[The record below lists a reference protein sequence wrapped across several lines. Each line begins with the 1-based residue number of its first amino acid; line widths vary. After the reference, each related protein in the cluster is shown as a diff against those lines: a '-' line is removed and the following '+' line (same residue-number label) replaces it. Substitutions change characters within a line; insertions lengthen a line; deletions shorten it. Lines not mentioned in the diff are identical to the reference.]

1 MPKPRRSKGVLPMR
15 TEPSP
20 ELAELRSGVRRFVEE
35 RLEPV
40 AQEIDRTG
48 AVPEAAWSLMREQ
61 GWLGMLLPPEAGGG
75 GVDLLTYCL
84 IMEEVARSHR
94 CFTLLLDATS
104 GLTPMGILRHG
115 TEAQKARW
123 LKGLA
128 DGTLRAAFGLTEP
141 EAGSDAAA
149 IRTRAERVPGGW
161 RINGQ
166 KHWISGGQ
174 AADVVMVMAVTD
186 PEKRARG
193 GIGAFLVERGTPGFE
208 VTRVDTT
215 IGSEAIKLG
224 ELTFTDCVVPEEAL
238 LGGPGEGFA
247 IAMGSLTSGR
257 LGVSA
262 ACIGAADRL
271 NAMSVEHAQQRS
283 TFGQKLAE
291 RQAIQWMLA
300 DSATEIEVA
309 RAFLYDTLR
318 RVVSGS
324 DPGSAASMAKLFCS
338 EMVGW
343 VADRAVQVHGGI
355 GLVRGFPVER
365 FYRDIRHYR
374 VGEGTSEIQRMLI
387 ARDLLR

>member
-1 MPKPRRSKGVLPMR
+1 MR
-15 TEPSP
+15 VEPSA
-20 ELAELRSGVRRFVEE
+20 ELAELRGEVRRFVEAKLDPLAE
-35 RLEPV
+35 
-40 AQEIDRTG
+40 EIDRTG
-48 AVPEAAWSLMREQ
+48 TVPEEAWRVLREQ
-61 GWLGMLLPPEAGGG
+61 GWLGLLLPPEVGGG
-75 GVDLLTYCL
+75 GVDLMTYCL

-94 CFTLLLDATS
+94 VFTLLLDATS
-104 GLTPMGILRHG
+104 GLTPLAILRHG
-115 TEAQKARW
+115 TAAQKERW
-123 LKGLA
+123 LKGLTN
-128 DGTLRAAFGLTEP
+128 GTLRAAFGLTEP
-141 EAGSDAAA
+141 DAGSDAAA

-161 RINGQ
+161 KINGR
-166 KHWISGGQ
+166 KHWISGGH

-215 IGSEAIKLG
+215 IGAEAIKLG

-238 LGGPGEGFA
+238 LGGPGDGFG
-247 IAMGSLTSGR
+247 IAMESLTNGR

-271 NAMSVEHAQQRS
+271 LAMAVEHAKQRR
-283 TFGQKLAE
+283 TFGKPLAE

-318 RVVSGS
+318 RVVSGA
-324 DPGSAASMAKLFCS
+324 PIGAHASMCKVFCS
-338 EMVGW
+338 EMVGR
-343 VADRAVQVHGGI
+343 VADRSVQVHGGM

-374 VGEGTSEIQRMLI
+374 VGEGASEIQRMLI

>member
-1 MPKPRRSKGVLPMR
+1 MR
-15 TEPSP
+15 VEPSV
-20 ELAELRSGVRRFVEE
+20 ELAELRGEVRRFVEA
-35 RLEPV
+35 RLDPL
-40 AQEIDRTG
+40 ADEIDRTG
-48 AVPEAAWSLMREQ
+48 AVPDEAWLLLREQ
-61 GWLGMLLPPEAGGG
+61 GWLGLLLPEEAGGG
-75 GVDLLTYCL
+75 GVDLLTYCI

-94 CFTLLLDATS
+94 VFTLIMDATS
-104 GLTPMGILRHG
+104 GLTPLGILHHG

-123 LKGLA
+123 LRGLT

-141 EAGSDAAA
+141 DAGSDAAA
-149 IRTRAERVPGGW
+149 MRTRAERVPGGW
-161 RINGQ
+161 KINGR
-166 KHWISGGQ
+166 KHWISGGH

-224 ELTFTDCVVPEEAL
+224 ELTFTDCVVPEDAL
-238 LGGPGEGFA
+238 LGGPGDGFG
-247 IAMGSLTSGR
+247 IAMGSLTNGR

-271 NAMSVEHAQQRS
+271 NAMAVEHAKQRS
-283 TFGQKLAE
+283 TFGKPLAE

-300 DSATEIEVA
+300 DSAMEIEVA

-318 RVVSGS
+318 RVVAGEAI
-324 DPGSAASMAKLFCS
+324 GTHASMCKVFCS
-338 EMVGW
+338 EMVGR
-343 VADRAVQVHGGI
+343 VADRSVQVHGGM

-374 VGEGTSEIQRMLI
+374 VGEGASEIQRMLI
-387 ARDLLR
+387 ARDVLR

>member
-1 MPKPRRSKGVLPMR
+1 MR
-15 TEPSP
+15 VEPSG
-20 ELAELRSGVRRFVEE
+20 ELAELRGEVRRFVEA
-35 RLEPV
+35 RLDPL
-40 AQEIDRTG
+40 ADEIDRTG
-48 AVPEAAWSLMREQ
+48 AVPDEAWLLLREQ
-61 GWLGMLLPPEAGGG
+61 GWLGLLLPEEAGGG
-75 GVDLLTYCL
+75 GVDLLTYCI

-94 CFTLLLDATS
+94 VFTLIMDATS
-104 GLTPMGILRHG
+104 GLTPLGILHHG

-123 LKGLA
+123 LRGLT

-141 EAGSDAAA
+141 DAGSDAAA
-149 IRTRAERVPGGW
+149 MRTRAERVPGGW
-161 RINGQ
+161 KINGR
-166 KHWISGGQ
+166 KHWISGGH

-224 ELTFTDCVVPEEAL
+224 ELTFTDCVVPEDAL
-238 LGGPGEGFA
+238 LGGPGDGFG
-247 IAMGSLTSGR
+247 IAMGSLTNGR

-271 NAMSVEHAQQRS
+271 NAMAVEHAKQRS
-283 TFGQKLAE
+283 TFGKPLAE

-300 DSATEIEVA
+300 DSAMEIEVA

-318 RVVSGS
+318 RVVAGEAI
-324 DPGSAASMAKLFCS
+324 GTHASMCKVFCS
-338 EMVGW
+338 EMVGR
-343 VADRAVQVHGGI
+343 VADRSVQVHGGM

-374 VGEGTSEIQRMLI
+374 VGEGASEIQRMLI

>member
-1 MPKPRRSKGVLPMR
+1 MR
-15 TEPSP
+15 VEPSG
-20 ELAELRSGVRRFVEE
+20 ELAELRGEVRRFVEA
-35 RLEPV
+35 RLDPL
-40 AQEIDRTG
+40 ADEIDRAG
-48 AVPEAAWSLMREQ
+48 AVPDEAWLLLREQ
-61 GWLGMLLPPEAGGG
+61 GWLGLLLPEEAGGG
-75 GVDLLTYCL
+75 GVDLLTYCI

-94 CFTLLLDATS
+94 VFTLIMDATS
-104 GLTPMGILRHG
+104 GLTPLGILHHG

-123 LKGLA
+123 LRGLT

-141 EAGSDAAA
+141 DAGSDAAA
-149 IRTRAERVPGGW
+149 MRTRAERVPGGW
-161 RINGQ
+161 KINGR
-166 KHWISGGQ
+166 KHWISGGH

-224 ELTFTDCVVPEEAL
+224 ELTFTDCVVPEDAL
-238 LGGPGEGFA
+238 LGGPGDGFG
-247 IAMGSLTSGR
+247 IAMGSLTNGR

-271 NAMSVEHAQQRS
+271 NAMAVEHAKQRS
-283 TFGQKLAE
+283 TFGKPLAE

-300 DSATEIEVA
+300 DSAMEIEVA

-318 RVVSGS
+318 RVVAGEAI
-324 DPGSAASMAKLFCS
+324 GTHASMCKVFCS
-338 EMVGW
+338 EMVGR
-343 VADRAVQVHGGI
+343 VADRSVQVHGGM

-374 VGEGTSEIQRMLI
+374 VGEGASEIQRMLI
-387 ARDLLR
+387 ARDVLR

>member
-1 MPKPRRSKGVLPMR
+1 MR
-15 TEPSP
+15 VEPSG
-20 ELAELRSGVRRFVEE
+20 ELAELRGEVRRFVEA
-35 RLEPV
+35 RLDPL
-40 AQEIDRTG
+40 ADEIDRTG
-48 AVPEAAWSLMREQ
+48 AVPDEAWLLLREQ
-61 GWLGMLLPPEAGGG
+61 GWLGLLLPEEAGGG
-75 GVDLLTYCL
+75 GVDLLTYCI

-94 CFTLLLDATS
+94 VFTLIMDATS
-104 GLTPMGILRHG
+104 GLTPLGILHHG

-123 LKGLA
+123 LRGLT

-141 EAGSDAAA
+141 DAGSDAAA
-149 IRTRAERVPGGW
+149 MRTRAERVPGGW
-161 RINGQ
+161 KINGR
-166 KHWISGGQ
+166 KHWISGGH

-224 ELTFTDCVVPEEAL
+224 ELTFTDCVVPEDAL
-238 LGGPGEGFA
+238 LGGPGDGFG
-247 IAMGSLTSGR
+247 IAMGSLTNGR

-271 NAMSVEHAQQRS
+271 NAMAVEHAKQRS
-283 TFGQKLAE
+283 TFGKPLAE

-300 DSATEIEVA
+300 DSAMEIEVA

-318 RVVSGS
+318 RVVAGEAI
-324 DPGSAASMAKLFCS
+324 GTHASMCKVFCS
-338 EMVGW
+338 EMVGR
-343 VADRAVQVHGGI
+343 VADRSVQVHGGM

-374 VGEGTSEIQRMLI
+374 VGEGASEIQRMLI
-387 ARDLLR
+387 ARDVLR

>member
-1 MPKPRRSKGVLPMR
+1 MR
-15 TEPSP
+15 VEPSE
-20 ELAELRSGVRRFVEE
+20 ELAELRGEVRRFVEA
-35 RLEPV
+35 RLDPLAE
-40 AQEIDRTG
+40 EIDRTG
-48 AVPEAAWSLMREQ
+48 TVPDEAWRLLREQ
-61 GWLGMLLPPEAGGG
+61 GWLGLLMPAEAGGG
-75 GVDLLTYCL
+75 GVDLLTYCI

-94 CFTLLLDATS
+94 VFTLLMDATS
-104 GLTPMGILRHG
+104 GLTPLGILRHG
-115 TEAQKARW
+115 TPAQKDRW
-123 LKGLA
+123 LKGLT

-141 EAGSDAAA
+141 DAGSDAAA
-149 IRTRAERVPGGW
+149 MRTRAERVPGGW
-161 RINGQ
+161 KINGR
-166 KHWISGGQ
+166 KHWISGGH

-224 ELTFTDCVVPEEAL
+224 ELTFTDCVVPDDAL
-238 LGGPGEGFA
+238 LGGPGDGFG
-247 IAMGSLTSGR
+247 IAMGSLANGR

-271 NAMSVEHAQQRS
+271 LAMAVEHAKQRN
-283 TFGQKLAE
+283 TFGKPLAE

-318 RVVSGS
+318 RVVAG
-324 DPGSAASMAKLFCS
+324 DPIATHASMCKVFCS
-338 EMVGW
+338 EMVGR
-343 VADRAVQVHGGI
+343 VADRSVQVHGGM

-374 VGEGTSEIQRMLI
+374 VGEGASEIQRMLI

>member
-1 MPKPRRSKGVLPMR
+1 MR
-15 TEPSP
+15 VEPSV
-20 ELAELRSGVRRFVEE
+20 ELAELRGEVRRFVEA
-35 RLEPV
+35 RLDPL
-40 AQEIDRTG
+40 ADEIDRTG
-48 AVPEAAWSLMREQ
+48 AVPDEAWLLLREQ
-61 GWLGMLLPPEAGGG
+61 GWLGLLLPEEAGGG
-75 GVDLLTYCL
+75 GVDLLTYCI

-94 CFTLLLDATS
+94 VFTLIMDATS
-104 GLTPMGILRHG
+104 GLTPLGILHHG

-123 LKGLA
+123 LRGLT

-141 EAGSDAAA
+141 DAGSDAAA
-149 IRTRAERVPGGW
+149 MRTRAERVPGGW
-161 RINGQ
+161 KINGR
-166 KHWISGGQ
+166 KHWISGGH

-193 GIGAFLVERGTPGFE
+193 GIGAFLVERGTPGFD

-224 ELTFTDCVVPEEAL
+224 ELTFIDCVVPEDAL
-238 LGGPGEGFA
+238 LGGPGDGFG
-247 IAMGSLTSGR
+247 IAMGSLTNGR

-271 NAMSVEHAQQRS
+271 NAMAVEHAKQRS
-283 TFGQKLAE
+283 TFGKPLAE

-300 DSATEIEVA
+300 DSAMEIEVA

-318 RVVSGS
+318 RVVAGEAI
-324 DPGSAASMAKLFCS
+324 GTHASMCKVFCS
-338 EMVGW
+338 EMVGR
-343 VADRAVQVHGGI
+343 VADRSVQVHGGM

-374 VGEGTSEIQRMLI
+374 VGEGASEIQRMLI

>member
-1 MPKPRRSKGVLPMR
+1 MR
-15 TEPSP
+15 VEPSG
-20 ELAELRSGVRRFVEE
+20 ELAELRGEVRRFVEA
-35 RLEPV
+35 RLDPL
-40 AQEIDRTG
+40 ADEIDRTG
-48 AVPEAAWSLMREQ
+48 AVPDEAWLLLREQ
-61 GWLGMLLPPEAGGG
+61 GWLGLLLPEEAGGG
-75 GVDLLTYCL
+75 GVDLLTYCI

-94 CFTLLLDATS
+94 VFTLIMDATS
-104 GLTPMGILRHG
+104 GLTPLGILHHG

-123 LKGLA
+123 LRGLT

-141 EAGSDAAA
+141 DAGSDAAA
-149 IRTRAERVPGGW
+149 MRTRAERVPGGW
-161 RINGQ
+161 KINGR
-166 KHWISGGQ
+166 KHWISGGH

-224 ELTFTDCVVPEEAL
+224 ELTFTDCVVPEDAL
-238 LGGPGEGFA
+238 LGGPGDGFG
-247 IAMGSLTSGR
+247 IAMGSLTNGR

-271 NAMSVEHAQQRS
+271 NAMAVEHAKQRS
-283 TFGQKLAE
+283 TFGKPLAE
-291 RQAIQWMLA
+291 RQAIQWMLS
-300 DSATEIEVA
+300 DSAMEIEVA

-318 RVVSGS
+318 RVVAGEAI
-324 DPGSAASMAKLFCS
+324 GTHASMCKVFCS
-338 EMVGW
+338 EMVGR
-343 VADRAVQVHGGI
+343 VADRSVQVHGGM

-374 VGEGTSEIQRMLI
+374 VGEGASEIQRMLI

>member
-1 MPKPRRSKGVLPMR
+1 MQGKPRVR
-15 TEPSP
+15 TEPTP
-20 ELAELRSGVRRFVEE
+20 ELAELRPAIRRFVEE
-35 RLEPV
+35 RLEPL
-40 AQEIDRTG
+40 AIEIDRAGTI
-48 AVPEAAWSLMREQ
+48 PEQAWSLMRGQ
-61 GWLGMLLPPEAGGG
+61 GWLGMLLPAEVGGG
-75 GVDLLTYCL
+75 GADLPTYCL
-84 IMEEVARSHR
+84 VMEEVARSHR

-104 GLTPMGILRHG
+104 GLTPAGILRHG
-115 TEAQKARW
+115 TPAQKARW
-123 LKGLA
+123 LEGLA
-128 DGTLRAAFGLTEP
+128 SGRLRAAFGLTEP

-161 RINGQ
+161 RIDGR
-166 KHWISGGQ
+166 KHWISGGHV
-174 AADVVMVMAVTD
+174 ADVVMVMAVTD
-186 PEKRARG
+186 PQKRARG

-224 ELTFTDCVVPEEAL
+224 ELTFAGCVVPEDAL
-238 LGGPGEGFA
+238 LGGAGDGFA
-247 IAMGSLTSGR
+247 IAMGSLTTGR

-262 ACIGAADRL
+262 ACVGAADRL
-271 NAMSVEHAQQRS
+271 LAMSAEHAKGRS
-283 TFGQKLAE
+283 TFGQKLAD

-318 RVVSGS
+318 RVAAGQ
-324 DPGSAASMAKLFCS
+324 DPGVATAMCKLFCS
-338 EMVGW
+338 EMVGR
-343 VADRAVQVHGGI
+343 VADRAVQIHGGM

-374 VGEGTSEIQRMLI
+374 VGEGASEIQRMLI

>member
-1 MPKPRRSKGVLPMR
+1 MR
-15 TEPSP
+15 IEPSP
-20 ELAELRSGVRRFVEE
+20 ALAELRAEVRRFVED
-35 RLEPV
+35 RLDPI
-40 AQEIDRTG
+40 AQQIDDTG
-48 AVPEAAWSLMREQ
+48 AVPEEAWTLLRQQ
-61 GWLGMLLPPEAGGG
+61 GWLGMLLPEEAGGG
-75 GVDLLTYCL
+75 GVDLLTYAL
-84 IMEEVARSHR
+84 VMEEVARSHR

-141 EAGSDAAA
+141 EAGSDAGA
-149 IRTRAERVPGGW
+149 IRTRAERMPGGW
-161 RINGQ
+161 RINGR
-166 KHWISGGQ
+166 KHWISGGH

-224 ELTFTDCVVPEEAL
+224 ELTFTDCFVPDEAL
-238 LGGPGEGFA
+238 LGGPGNGFA
-247 IAMGSLTSGR
+247 IAMGSLAGGR

-262 ACIGAADRL
+262 ACVGAADRL
-271 NAMSVEHAQQRS
+271 NAMAIEHAKNRS
-283 TFGQKLAE
+283 TFGQKLAD

-309 RAFLYDTLR
+309 RAYLYETLR
-318 RVVSGS
+318 HVSAGG
-324 DPGSAASMAKLFCS
+324 DAGAATSICKLFCS
-338 EMVGW
+338 EMVGR
-343 VADRAVQVHGGI
+343 VADRSVQVHGGM

-374 VGEGTSEIQRMLI
+374 IGEGASEIQRMVI